1 MSYPSVS
8 YLQEIMTNPVSVRQK
23 KINDLIEAYKN
34 THQDLSNFNT
44 ELHQRTSQPG
54 FEFFKINNVN
64 N

>member
-1 MSYPSVS
+1 
-8 YLQEIMTNPVSVRQK
+8 MTNPVSVRQK

-54 FEFFKINNVN
+54 FEFFKLNNVN